1 MLSAVLL
8 AASYR
13 TSNAKILQGD
23 TSTAQTLFEAKSTPY
38 PAAVDESAVNVTYD
52 TPKWTIQ
59 NISYIDEDTG
69 YQYVEMI
76 N

>member
-23 TSTAQTLFEAKSTPY
+23 TSTAQTLFEAKSTP
-38 PAAVDESAVNVTYD
+38 SSLNFTYFRF
-52 TPKWTIQ
+52 
-59 NISYIDEDTG
+59 
-69 YQYVEMI
+69 
-76 N
+76 